1 MHTPLWLVPTP
12 LHDIAQLCTL
22 APHARIDNDLP
33 QAASLRNLV
42 RVSPFLFVRRYLSD
56 LEFLTA
62 HPGHGWY
69 PSSLPP
75 YEKFE
80 RFTPS
85 VPPRASAP
93 SPLSSTSA
101 RADRARTPHLH
112 LLRSRPPRSFGVAPH
127 RPPRTS
133 RYPPTLS
140 TTMPPKPS
148 TSRLVPSLRL
158 YATSSFAPGSQGAG
172 SPGSPFVVF
181 DRQLKRLQRN
191 RAARDPEK
199 SRLTDYIKDEVAANM
214 VDRLLDIKRRFPLVL
229 DIGSG
234 PGYIAK
240 HLDPEITQKVVMT
253 DSSRN
258 MLYRDQDHEFDV
270 PIERIVCDEEAL
282 PFEENSHD
290 AIMSCLAL
298 HWVNDLPGTLIQ
310 IRRALRPDGV
320 FIGSMLG
327 GDTLFELRTA
337 LQLAEIERE
346 GGISPRIS
354 PMTNSQS
361 ITSLLN
367 RAGFNLA
374 TVDVDEIDISYPSMF
389 ELVEDL
395 KWMGESNA
403 VINRRSRL
411 NPDTLLA
418 AASIY
423 RELHGHEDGTIPATF
438 QIMHMVSSD
447 FAAPLR
453 SWRR

>member
-1 MHTPLWLVPTP
+1 M
-12 LHDIAQLCTL
+12 
-22 APHARIDNDLP
+22 
-33 QAASLRNLV
+33 
-42 RVSPFLFVRRYLSD
+42 
-56 LEFLTA
+56 
-62 HPGHGWY
+62 
-69 PSSLPP
+69 
-75 YEKFE
+75 
-80 RFTPS
+80 
-85 VPPRASAP
+85 
-93 SPLSSTSA
+93 
-101 RADRARTPHLH
+101 
-112 LLRSRPPRSFGVAPH
+112 
-127 RPPRTS
+127 
-133 RYPPTLS
+133 
-140 TTMPPKPS
+140 
-148 TSRLVPSLRL
+148 PSLRS

-172 SPGSPFVVF
+172 SPGTPFVVF
-181 DRQLKRLQRN
+181 DRRLKQLQRD
-191 RAARDPEK
+191 RAARNPER

-253 DSSRN
+253 DLSRQSPWAWIRQASHGSLTLLPASVCTGE
-258 MLYRDQDHEFDV
+258 MLDRDQDHEFDV
-270 PIERIVCDEEAL
+270 PIERIACDEESL

-354 PMTNSQS
+354 PMTSQFFFLQNHLDCSSSLFSSTLDSQS

-374 TVDVDEIDISYPSMF
+374 TVDVDEIDITYPSMF
-389 ELVEDL
+389 ELLEDL

-403 VINRRSRL
+403 VINRRPKL
-411 NPDTLLA
+411 NLDTLLA

-438 QIMHMVSSD
+438 QIMHMIGWKPDPSQPKPAKRGSGQVSLADALGSGPKLTPID
-447 FAAPLR
+447 
-453 SWRR
+453 